1 MGLILFMDFL
11 EKYRPGSI
19 QGIAGQNKPIEEA
32 LSWLSQWKPGSG
44 ALFFHGPPGCGKTLL
59 AELLAQE
66 RGWNLLRMNASD
78 KRTAEEVEN
87 SLGEAS
93 RTSSLFGSGRLIL
106 IDEVDGI
113 TGGDRGAVPSII
125 QVIKSSRF
133 PMIII
138 ANNPWIPKL
147 MPLRSYTKMVKFN
160 KVMSPSIEKKLRE
173 VCSSE
178 GIGYKDSVLKNL
190 ARFSQGDM
198 RSALSDLQVVT
209 HGKKVLSDK
218 DLDVLGF
225 RERESNIFSVL
236 PTILRSGNIKTSRKV
251 IHDLDKDPD
260 EVFLW
265 IENNLHLVVKDP
277 GKLARSFD
285 LLSKADILR
294 SRVSIQQNWRFK
306 GLMVDLMASVSVFK
320 DDVSPGFVPYQPPK
334 RIAMLGKTKKQRAE
348 MAALCEKLGDFVHAS
363 DRIVRREYL
372 PYFRII
378 SKNKGFSDS
387 AGLEISE
394 DEAKLIKG

>member
-1 MGLILFMDFL
+1 MDFL
-11 EKYRPGSI
+11 DRYRPGSI
-19 QGIAGQNKPIEEA
+19 REIAGQNKPIEEA
-32 LSWLSQWKPGSG
+32 SIWLSQWKPGSG

-59 AELLAQE
+59 AELMAQE
-66 RGWNLLRMNASD
+66 RGLDLLRMNASD
-78 KRTAEEVEN
+78 KRTADEVERA
-87 SLGEAS
+87 LGEAS
-93 RTSSLFGSGRLIL
+93 RTGSLFGSGRLIL

-125 QVIKSSRF
+125 SVIKSSRF
-133 PMIII
+133 PIIII

-160 KVMSPSIEKKLRE
+160 KVMSPSIEKRLKE
-173 VCSSE
+173 VCSGE
-178 GIGYKDSVLKNL
+178 GISYKDSVLKNL

-198 RSALSDLQVVT
+198 RSALSDLQVVS
-209 HGKKVLSDK
+209 HGRKDISDK

-236 PTILRSGNIKTSRKV
+236 PTILRSGNIKTSRK
-251 IHDLDKDPD
+251 IIYDLDKDPD

-277 GKLARSFD
+277 GNLAKSFD

-294 SRVSIQQNWRFK
+294 RRVSTQQNWRFK

-320 DDVSPGFVPYQPPK
+320 DEVSPGFVPYQPPK
-334 RIAMLGKTKKQRAE
+334 RIAMLGKTRRQRAE
-348 MAALCEKLGDFVHAS
+348 ISALCERLGDFVHAS
-363 DRIVRREYL
+363 DRIVKRDYL
-372 PYFRII
+372 PYFRMIAR
-378 SKNKGFSDS
+378 KKGFSDS
-387 AGLEISE
+387 GLELSE

>member
-1 MGLILFMDFL
+1 MDFL
-11 EKYRPGSI
+11 EKYRPDSI
-19 QGIAGQNKPIEEA
+19 KGMVGQNKPIEEA
-32 LSWLSQWKPGSG
+32 SVWLSQWKPGSG

-66 RGWNLLRMNASD
+66 RGLDLLRMNASD
-78 KRTAEEVEN
+78 KRTAEEVEKA
-87 SLGEAS
+87 LGEAS
-93 RTSSLFGSGRLIL
+93 RSHSLFGSGRLIL

-113 TGGDRGAVPSII
+113 TGGDRGAVPSIVS
-125 QVIKSSRF
+125 VIKSTRF
-133 PMIII
+133 PIIII

-160 KVMSPSIEKKLRE
+160 KVMSPSIEKGLKE

-178 GIGYKDSVLKNL
+178 GIGYKDNVLKNL

-198 RSALSDLQVVT
+198 RSALSDLQVVA
-209 HGKKVLSDK
+209 HGKKDISDK

-294 SRVSIQQNWRFK
+294 SRVRIQQNWRFK

-320 DDVSPGFVPYQPPK
+320 DDVHPGFVPYQPPK
-334 RIAMLGKTKKQRAE
+334 RIAMLGKTRKQRAE
-348 MAALCEKLGDFVHAS
+348 ISSLCEKFGEFVHAS
-363 DRIVRREYL
+363 DRIVKRDYL
-372 PYFRII
+372 PYFKTIV
-378 SKNKGFSDS
+378 KKKGFSGSD
-387 AGLEISE
+387 GLELTD
-394 DEAKLIKG
+394 DEMKLIKG